1 MKIFLVE
8 DSPEIADRLSAM
20 ISEIPGAEVV
30 ATAESQAPAMAGIM
44 AAGPDLVILDLHLA
58 NGNGMEA
65 LRLIKTMR
73 PEIKVVVFTA
83 FAYPQYR
90 KKCFELGADYF
101 LDKTQGIAKLEQ
113 LLADIAG
120 MPARAKDLHN
130 MKGA

>member
-8 DSPEIADRLSAM
+8 DSPEITERLSDM

-30 ATAESQAPAMAGIM
+30 AIAESQALALAGIM
-44 AAGPDLVILDLHLA
+44 NAGPDLVILDLHLA
-58 NGNGMEA
+58 NGSGMDA
-65 LRLIKTMR
+65 LRQIKIMR
-73 PEIKVVVFTA
+73 PEIKVIVFTA
-83 FAYPQYR
+83 FAYSQYR

-101 LDKTQGIAKLEQ
+101 LDKTQGIGKLAL

-120 MPARAKDLHN
+120 MPARTNDVHR